1 MKVTRCAI
9 AMKIYTLEEI
19 EDKHIGKIG
28 TPERD
33 DYEKR
38 VKAEIEAYHVRE
50 ALKQAKL
57 AKGITQEE
65 ADEKMGIC
73 T

>member
-1 MKVTRCAI
+1 M

-33 DYEKR
+33 DYKKGSKR
-38 VKAEIEAYHVRE
+38 K
-50 ALKQAKL
+50 
-57 AKGITQEE
+57 
-65 ADEKMGIC
+65 
-73 T
+73 